1 MERLEDMKNYMK
13 GYLVEENWYSVRK
26 SSRDSEKRKVM
37 ITKNMRLVKK
47 HKNFALFE
55 DKRGATECIPY
66 RDLYKQMICGEEEPY
81 VY

>member
-1 MERLEDMKNYMK
+1 MENLEDMKNYMK
-13 GYLVEENWYSVRK
+13 GQLIEGKWYSIRK
-26 SSRDSEKRKVM
+26 ASRDSEKRKVM
-37 ITKNMRLVKK
+37 VTKNMCLVKK

-55 DKRGATECIPY
+55 DKRGITECIPY